1 MTGTRGT
8 LRAPRLAG
16 WFFLVL
22 GLAGVV
28 LAGVF
33 PDGSAVGVRNQQL
46 WLVAL
51 ASLALSAAAFLVP
64 WATLP
69 GPATLALPAAALLL
83 LVLVEVVSD
92 YSAGQL
98 AAAIYPIWVVLVLTW
113 VGLTQ
118 PRTTAAVFAL
128 CAGAALTYVL
138 LRSGQPALPVSSL
151 LIILPAGVALG
162 ETCAW
167 LGSRIAVLAER
178 EEQRA
183 HHLDQLT
190 QLTSQLPGL
199 ATPQEAAALVAR
211 AATEL
216 FEADWA
222 TVELADP
229 EGSRVSARA
238 GVPAS
243 GLPARTVPLVGASL
257 VVGTVRLGLHSDEP
271 DDYTDNLARLFAS
284 QVGTALEQF
293 QVIRHLDRVAH
304 RDDLTG
310 IGNRR
315 HAQALL
321 ESLLPGDALLL
332 VDLDHFKT
340 VNDTW
345 GHRAGDEV
353 LQALGAY
360 LQTCVRSADDVARYG
375 GDEFV
380 VLARGA
386 GADTAVTADRLLRGW
401 RQAGQKTTISIGAA
415 VHGVGQR
422 PEAVLDAADGALYA
436 AKSQGRNQ
444 VAIDDVIAPI

>member
-1 MTGTRGT
+1 VLNRQ
-8 LRAPRLAG
+8 LWPVAIAA
-16 WFFLVL
+16 LVL
-22 GLAGVV
+22 A
-28 LAGVF
+28 
-33 PDGSAVGVRNQQL
+33 AV
-46 WLVAL
+46 
-51 ASLALSAAAFLVP
+51 AFAVP

-69 GPATLALPAAALLL
+69 GPATLALPAGALGL
-83 LVLVEVVSD
+83 LVLTEMVSD
-92 YSAGQL
+92 YSAGRL
-98 AAAIYPIWVVLVLTW
+98 AAAVYPVFVVAVLAW

-118 PRTTAAVFAL
+118 PRSTAAVFAL
-128 CAGAALTYVL
+128 CAGAALAYVL
-138 LRSGQPALPVSSL
+138 LRSRQPALPVSSL

-190 QLTSQLPGL
+190 QLTGQLPGL
-199 ATPQEAAALVAR
+199 ATPQEAADLVAR
-211 AATEL
+211 SAVEL

-229 EGSRVSARA
+229 EGSRVSAGSGAPA
-238 GVPAS
+238 G
-243 GLPARTVPLVGASL
+243 GLPARSVPLVGASL
-257 VVGTVRLGLHSDEP
+257 VVGTVRLGLRSDEP

-310 IGNRR
+310 TGNRR

-321 ESLLPGDALLL
+321 DGLLPGDALLL

-360 LQTCVRSADDVARYG
+360 LQTCVRSSDDVARYG

-386 GADTAVTADRLLRGW
+386 GADTGPTADRLLRGW
-401 RQAGQKTTISIGAA
+401 RQAGQKTTISIGVA
-415 VHGVGQR
+415 VHREGQR
-422 PEAVLDAADGALYA
+422 PEALLDAADAALYA

-444 VAIDDVIAPI
+444 VAIDGVIAPI